1 MGEKQKTFNID
12 NGLRVHERG
21 KTDSFFNNIT
31 LLVFVVGS
39 VEWCRVVFKMAYPN
53 GLVWNIPLRWP
64 IPMASC
70 RSFLG
75 SQDVLRMV
83 YPNGLNSCRLF
94 LGRVYLSKS
103 WPISIGWSRV

>member
-1 MGEKQKTFNID
+1 LMATRAFSTTARATRQDLGGNIGKNPFGENVPAKYKLIKEKQKTFNID

-53 GLVWNIPLRWP
+53 GLV
-64 IPMASC
+64 
-70 RSFLG
+70 
-75 SQDVLRMV
+75 
-83 YPNGLNSCRLF
+83 
-94 LGRVYLSKS
+94 
-103 WPISIGWSRV
+103 